1 MPARHLSLEEISDRI
16 QIGDL
21 LTRYT
26 TAIDTKD
33 YVLLDSVFTPDA
45 QVDYTSSG
53 GIAGDYPTAR
63 DWLERALSLFP
74 VTVHFISNSTVELRG
89 DEASARTYVINP
101 MLFKN
106 PDERPHLHRRRLL
119 QRSTRPHGRRL
130 AHPRA
135 HRGAGLPRRLS
146 TEGPA
151 GPQLRVQPGRT
162 PRSPG
167 KRGPRQRCRG
177 AGVAALGCHPLSRR
191 CPGSG

>member
-33 YVLLDSVFTPDA
+33 YELLDSVFTPDA
-45 QVDYTSSG
+45 RVDYTSSG

-89 DEASARTYVINP
+89 DEASARTYVMSDHIFTVGAYYNDR
-101 MLFKN
+101 LVRTE
-106 PDERPHLHRRRLL
+106 DGWRIRERIEEQAYLDGSLPKVL
-119 QRSTRPHGRRL
+119 QIPS
-130 AHPRA
+130 
-135 HRGAGLPRRLS
+135 
-146 TEGPA
+146 
-151 GPQLRVQPGRT
+151 
-162 PRSPG
+162 
-167 KRGPRQRCRG
+167 
-177 AGVAALGCHPLSRR
+177 
-191 CPGSG
+191 

>member
-33 YVLLDSVFTPDA
+33 YELLDSVFTPDA

-106 PDERPHLHRRRLL
+106 PDGSDHIFTVGAYYNDRLVRTEDGWRIRERIEEQAYLDGSLPKAL
-119 QRSTRPHGRRL
+119 QV
-130 AHPRA
+130 PR
-135 HRGAGLPRRLS
+135 
-146 TEGPA
+146 
-151 GPQLRVQPGRT
+151 
-162 PRSPG
+162 
-167 KRGPRQRCRG
+167 
-177 AGVAALGCHPLSRR
+177 
-191 CPGSG
+191 